1 MKSISGKESV
11 IICLYDMILY
21 DNLGLK
27 FVGDITIVCRCAIKV
42 NKMFFLGVLISKL
55 EADMNIMFA
64 DKNKE
69 IKIMALA
76 RSLRE
81 ILFSTDLERKSIV
94 IYDEAGRSLCK
105 ALLSSS
111 EYKLLVE
118 EGISLES
125 SSVNHKLN
133 YTGKKAR

>member
-1 MKSISGKESV
+1 
-11 IICLYDMILY
+11 
-21 DNLGLK
+21 
-27 FVGDITIVCRCAIKV
+27 
-42 NKMFFLGVLISKL
+42 MFFLGVLISKL

-94 IYDEAGRSLCK
+94 IYDAAGLSLCK
-105 ALLSSS
+105 ALLSIS

>member
-1 MKSISGKESV
+1 
-11 IICLYDMILY
+11 
-21 DNLGLK
+21 
-27 FVGDITIVCRCAIKV
+27 
-42 NKMFFLGVLISKL
+42 MFFLGVLISKL

-94 IYDEAGRSLCK
+94 IYDTAGRSLCK
-105 ALLSSS
+105 ALLSVS
-111 EYKLLVE
+111 EYKRLEE
-118 EGISLES
+118 EGIDLES
-125 SSVNHKLN
+125 SSVNHKWN
-133 YTGKKAR
+133 YTGSSPSCKKAR